1 MSTAEKVELL
11 RYELLHQRYDYEMDI
26 YYLLHSVLYAE
37 VDRIEEKSF
46 SFRVIPQDNKITARQ
61 FLVYTN
67 EFIKCMKRYFTNII
81 PFEHT
86 IKGIICGSR
95 KELNDLFDCQCDDP
109 YSCYDV
115 KDDKKIREC
124 IYKIII
130 GNFIKN
136 AKFVPQI
143 EPFLKEND
151 IPLKQLT
158 DYNLEESEKILKLL
172 SDIVFSQR
180 GRCNTYELFENIED
194 KLQDYLKHKSRSKS
208 KKYTLK
214 DFEEKYI
221 NDYIDNYS
229 KMFKSFTNK
238 KKYLKYFI

>member
-1 MSTAEKVELL
+1 MSIDEKVELL
-11 RYELLHQRYDYEMDI
+11 RYKLLHQRYEYEMDI

-37 VDRIEEKSF
+37 VDRIEEQSF
-46 SFRVIPQDNKITARQ
+46 SFRVIPKGNKITARQ

-81 PFEHT
+81 PFEHI
-86 IKGIICGSR
+86 IKEIISGNR

-109 YSCYDV
+109 YLCYDV
-115 KDDKKIREC
+115 KEDKKIREC
-124 IYKIII
+124 IYKLII

-136 AKFVPQI
+136 VKFIPQI

-151 IPLKQLT
+151 IPLKELT
-158 DYNLEESEKILKLL
+158 DYNLEESEEILKLL
-172 SDIVFSQR
+172 SDITFSQR
-180 GRCNTYELFENIED
+180 GRGNTIDLFKNIENN
-194 KLQDYLKHKSRSKS
+194 LQDHLKYKSRSKS

-221 NDYIDNYS
+221 NGYIDSYS

-238 KKYLKYFI
+238 KKYLKYFL